1 MHFIRHRLGLVAAVI
16 AVGLGSACSGDTGTA
31 LTTSATETTARI
43 ATAAGMVMVQGEILS
58 KYRSVGGP
66 DGPLGL
72 PIGDEQPAANGGRC
86 TIFQNGA
93 IYWSPQTGAHIVRG
107 PIRQVWEHEN
117 DGAGGPLGYPT
128 TDEQTIP
135 GGWRSEF
142 QHGVITYTGGQAQ
155 VEITAPA
162 ADGPSTRTGAG

>member
-1 MHFIRHRLGLVAAVI
+1 MVAASV
-16 AVGLGSACSGDTGTA
+16 AVSLVTGCSGDTGTA
-31 LTTSATETTARI
+31 PITSATETTARI
-43 ATAAGMVMVQGEILS
+43 ATAAGMVMVQGEILA
-58 KYRSVGGP
+58 KYRSVGGT

-107 PIRQVWEHEN
+107 PIRQAWEHEYG
-117 DGAGGPLGYPT
+117 GAGGPLGYPIA
-128 TDEQTIP
+128 DEQTIP

-142 QHGVITYTGGQAQ
+142 QHGVITYTGDQAH
-155 VEITAPA
+155 VEIPARA
-162 ADGPSTRTGAG
+162 ADGPSTQTGAG